1 MTNISLDCS
10 TFGVPTPNVTWT
22 INDAEVD
29 INNPNI
35 NITNII
41 SGFKMTS
48 TLTWT
53 NVPTG
58 ASGRY
63 CCIFTNDAGS
73 DNATYHLQITS
84 KS

>member
-10 TFGVPTPNVTWT
+10 TVGVPIPNATWT
-22 INDAEVD
+22 INDTVVD

-35 NITNII
+35 NITNTI
-41 SGFKMTS
+41 SGFKMNS

-58 ASGRY
+58 GY
-63 CCIFTNDAGS
+63 CCIFKNDAGS